1 AFRAHPLFHGL
12 GAGTYT
18 WWAAEGEEYTVV
30 AYRRPAWPERG
41 RVVAVER
48 SYIHVNPDRATIWEY
63 DAAPEGASG
72 DAAAAWPRVL
82 CIGAYLPFATADTL
96 FRAQTDRLARNALW
110 YAAGREEARH
120 APRRRGRWRVRAP
133 GVREDASR
141 APPDPPPLA
150 EPLPPMTVQPGVVDE
165 DGGAPFTLAGRR
177 GFAAGT
183 LDGAA
188 TEVWLHPLRA
198 FKALRVDAA
207 LREASVTPAGV
218 ERRLD
223 AGGRDVVEK
232 LFIPLELPAAV
243 LEWSAPDGAELRV
256 EWTADLRLT
265 WPYPAGALGS
275 LRWRRDGRALL
286 VRVDEPDDAAA
297 FILSREPD
305 VFEVGDDAEAEG
317 PAIRI
322 RLELRLAPGES
333 VRLAAACTTEGD
345 DDLAATLAALR
356 SLPALVRAR
365 TGALSRLRQ
374 STLSVS
380 SPDPLAAEAV
390 EWAKAR
396 LDAYR
401 AETPGVGRS
410 LVAGYWTSRP
420 GWNDG
425 RPGYAWYFGR
435 DEAWTALGS
444 LAAGQLEAAAEVLRF
459 LGYFP

>member
-1 AFRAHPLFHGL
+1 
-12 GAGTYT
+12 
-18 WWAAEGEEYTVV
+18 
-30 AYRRPAWPERG
+30 
-41 RVVAVER
+41 
-48 SYIHVNPDRATIWEY
+48 
-63 DAAPEGASG
+63 APGSASA
-72 DAAAAWPRVL
+72 DAAAAAPRVL

-96 FRAQTDRLARNALW
+96 FRAQTDRLVRNALW

-120 APRRRGRWRVRAP
+120 APRRRGWWRVRAP
-133 GVREDASR
+133 GVREDASLVLPE
-141 APPDPPPLA
+141 PPALA
-150 EPLPPMTVQPGVVDE
+150 EPLPPVAAQPGVTDA
-165 DGGAPFTLAGRR
+165 DGAAPFTLPGRR

-183 LDGAA
+183 LDGAG

-207 LREASVTPAGV
+207 FREASVTPAGV

-232 LFIPLELPAAV
+232 LFIPRGLPAAV

-265 WPYPAGALGS
+265 WPYLAGALGT

-286 VRVDEPDDAAA
+286 VRTDEPDDAAA
-297 FILSREPD
+297 FILSREPGA
-305 VFEVGDDAEAEG
+305 VEVRDDAQAES
-317 PAIRI
+317 PAIRL
-322 RLELRLAPGES
+322 RLTLRLAPGES

-345 DDLAATLAALR
+345 DDLAATLRALR
-356 SLPALVRAR
+356 SVPALVRAR
-365 TGALSRLRQ
+365 AGALARLRQ
-374 STLSVS
+374 TTLSVS
-380 SPDPLAAEAV
+380 APDPLAAEAV

-401 AETPGVGRS
+401 AEAPGVGRS

-435 DEAWTALGS
+435 DAAWTALGS
-444 LAAGQLEAAAEVLRF
+444 LAAGQFDAAAEALRF
-459 LGYFP
+459 LGEHQDVSGKILHECTTSGVAHYDAADSTPLYLLLAARYAAWTGDLGLLREQWTRILAAYRFCLGT